1 MTDFGKPLREY
12 MLEETTG
19 EFPGIKRHGFGAVV
33 AVIAVGKLNGLLGN
47 VDQSLI
53 GNGHAMG
60 IPTEIFEDFMRTG
73 KRQLSE
79 DIKRF
84 TLSLLH

>member
-1 MTDFGKPLREY
+1 MTDFGKTLREY

-19 EFPGIKRHGFGAVV
+19 EFHRSKGHGFGIAI